1 MTADALGATVE
12 PLAGYTVG
20 VTAARRAEELGALL
34 ERRGAEVLHA
44 PAIRIVPLR
53 DDPDKLAR
61 FTSFVNAPD
70 APDPSIE
77 FVDRRGQR
85 IPVPLGSPRFPG

>member
-53 DDPDKLAR
+53 DDPELLAATR
-61 FTSFVNAPD
+61 ALIAAP
-70 APDPSIE
+70 PDVLVVTTLSLIH
-77 FVDRRGQR
+77 
-85 IPVPLGSPRFPG
+85 I